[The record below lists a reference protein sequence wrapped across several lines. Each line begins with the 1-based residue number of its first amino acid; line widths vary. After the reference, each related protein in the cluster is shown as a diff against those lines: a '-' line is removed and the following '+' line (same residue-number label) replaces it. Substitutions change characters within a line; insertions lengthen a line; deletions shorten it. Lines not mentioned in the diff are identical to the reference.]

1 MTITVR
7 PATADDAHGL
17 TACIDAAYA
26 PYVAK
31 GLDLPPVSEG
41 IAGDIRDH
49 HVWVATRGDR
59 IVGGIVLVLDDT
71 AHLANLAVH
80 PDAGGQGLGQAL
92 IATATSAA
100 RAAGYDRLHLATHIE
115 MTGTQGFYL
124 RLGWVEAGRDGNKV
138 YFEMQL

>member
-49 HVWVATRGDR
+49 HVWVATRSDR
-59 IVGGIVLVLDDT
+59 IVGGVVLVLGDA

-80 PDAGGQGLGQAL
+80 PDAGGQGVGQAL

-100 RAAGYDRLHLATHIE
+100 RAAGYDKLHLATHVE
-115 MTGTQGFYL
+115 MTGTQGFYQ

-138 YFEMQL
+138 YFEIQL

>member
-1 MTITVR
+1 MTVAVR
-7 PATADDAHGL
+7 PATADDAPGL

-26 PYVAK
+26 PFVAK
-31 GLDLPPVSEG
+31 GLDLPTVSEG

-49 HVWVATRGDR
+49 HVWVATHSDR
-59 IVGGIVLVLDDT
+59 VVGGVVLVLGET

-92 IATATSAA
+92 IGTATDAA

-115 MTGTQGFYL
+115 MMGTQGFYL

>member
-1 MTITVR
+1 MTIAVR

-26 PYVAK
+26 PFVAK

-59 IVGGIVLVLDDT
+59 IVGGIVLVLGDA

-80 PDAGGQGLGQAL
+80 PDAGGQGVGQAL

-100 RAAGYDRLHLATHIE
+100 RAAGYDRLHLATHFE
-115 MTGTQGFYL
+115 MTGTQAFYR

>member
-1 MTITVR
+1 MTVAVR
-7 PATADDAHGL
+7 PATADDAPGL

-26 PYVAK
+26 PFVTK

-41 IAGDIRDH
+41 IAG
-49 HVWVATRGDR
+49 
-59 IVGGIVLVLDDT
+59 
-71 AHLANLAVH
+71 
-80 PDAGGQGLGQAL
+80 GQWLGQAR

-124 RLGWVEAGRDGNKV
+124 QLG
-138 YFEMQL
+138 